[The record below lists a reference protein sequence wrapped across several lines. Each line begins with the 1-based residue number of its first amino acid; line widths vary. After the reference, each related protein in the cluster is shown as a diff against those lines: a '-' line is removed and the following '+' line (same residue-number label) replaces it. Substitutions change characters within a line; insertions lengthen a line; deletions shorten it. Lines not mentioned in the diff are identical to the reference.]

1 MTHEMKWM
9 RIGWLWIAL
18 IGSLGTWAQGASVE
32 LSVDRNT
39 VMRGESVQLTFTFNN
54 CDSNLSVPE
63 INGLKY
69 AYGPAKG
76 NNISI
81 VNGRRSSQAMYTFT
95 YVVTAEQDVAIPAY
109 SINTNKGKFQTEA
122 FTIRVKK
129 PNGSSESRGVS
140 AVLDREV
147 AMVIDVSKRNVVVGE
162 PVVATLQIYSQMSG
176 LDVRDYSIPEFTGF
190 WKEAVDLP
198 NPSFEPRLLN
208 GRRIQVATVGK
219 FVLFPQQTG
228 ELVIDGFDL
237 QGYVRTSFFNGRN
250 VAAAAEPVT
259 IRVSPL
265 PAPVPAAHLGA
276 FKRLDVELEASELE
290 VEANQAFTV
299 DIAFKGNGNLK
310 FLREP
315 KWEWPRDFEV
325 FDPEVKDRISIE
337 DAGEVGS
344 RTFHYVVIPRT
355 TGTFTLPELRVSWY
369 DVSRGEHVERTLGGE
384 SLTVTAGN
392 GAPSATLS
400 YNSKSDI
407 QILNQDIRYIQLE
420 ADRFVPLSAGGWMK
434 VGLASGLALGPVQWL
449 LLWAYRRRKD
459 AEARDIKGTRKR
471 QAKSRIRKE
480 LREAQKAINYPAKFY
495 MALGHGLEAYLIAKL
510 GWSQSQYTRNGALT
524 ALGQAAP
531 STQADWK
538 TLLEAVDLARYAPSA
553 SGSPQSLYDQAVSL
567 VDRTEKEWKS

>member
-1 MTHEMKWM
+1 MTHGMNWM
-9 RIGWLWIAL
+9 RMGWFWIAL
-18 IGSLGTWAQGASVE
+18 IGSLSTWAQGASVE
-32 LSVDRNT
+32 LSVDRST

-54 CDSNLSVPE
+54 CDANLSVPE
-63 INGLKY
+63 ITGLKY

-81 VNGRRSSQAMYTFT
+81 VNGRRSSQTIYTYT
-95 YVVTAEQDVAIPAY
+95 YVVTAENDVPIPAY
-109 SINTNKGKFQTEA
+109 TVNTNNGKFQTEG

-129 PNGSSESRGVS
+129 SSGTTSNQGAA
-140 AVLDREV
+140 AVLEREV

-176 LDVRDYSIPEFTGF
+176 LDVREYSIPEFTGF

-228 ELVIDGFDL
+228 ELIIDGFDL

-250 VAAAAEPVT
+250 VAAAADPVT

-265 PAPVPAAHLGA
+265 PAPVPADHLGA
-276 FKRLDVELEASELE
+276 FKRLDVELKASELE

-315 KWEWPRDFEV
+315 QWEWPRDFEV

-355 TGTFTLPELRVSWY
+355 TGTFTIPELRVSWY
-369 DVSRGEHVERTLGGE
+369 DATRGEHVERTLGGE
-384 SLTVTAGN
+384 SLTVSAGN
-392 GAPSATLS
+392 GTPSATLS

-420 ADRFVPLSAGGWMK
+420 ADRFVPLSGGGWMK
-434 VGLASGLALGPVQWL
+434 VGLASGLALGPLQWL
-449 LLWAYRRRKD
+449 LLWAYQRRKA

-480 LREAQKAINYPAKFY
+480 LREAQKSIHDPATFY
-495 MALGHGLEAYLIAKL
+495 MALGHGLESYLIAKL
-510 GWSQSQYTRNGALT
+510 GWSQSEYTCNGALT

-531 STQADWK
+531 STQAEWK
-538 TLLEAVDLARYAPSA
+538 SLLEAVDLARYAPGA
-553 SGSPQSLYDQAVSL
+553 FGAPQSLYDQAENL
-567 VDRTEKEWKS
+567 VNRTEKEWKS

>member
-1 MTHEMKWM
+1 MTHEMNWM

-18 IGSLGTWAQGASVE
+18 IGSFGTWAQEASAE
-32 LSVDRNT
+32 LTVDRST
-39 VMRGESVQLTFTFNN
+39 VLRGESVQLTFTFNN
-54 CDSNLSVPE
+54 CDANITVPA
-63 INGLKY
+63 IAGLKY

-76 NNISI
+76 NN
-81 VNGRRSSQAMYTFT
+81 VTFGNGRRSSQSMYTYT
-95 YVVTAEQDVAIPAY
+95 YVVTAENDVQVPSY
-109 SINTNKGKFQTEA
+109 SIQTNKGTFQTDA

-129 PNGSSESRGVS
+129 PGNSASNRGAS

-147 AMVIDVSKRNVVVGE
+147 AMVIDLSKRNVVVGE

-190 WKEAVDLP
+190 WKESVDLP

-228 ELVIDGFDL
+228 ELTIDGFEL
-237 QGYVRTSFFNGRN
+237 TGYVRTSFFNGRN
-250 VAAAAEPVT
+250 VAAAADPVT
-259 IRVSPL
+259 VRVSPL

-276 FKRLDVELEASELE
+276 FKRLDVELKASELE
-290 VEANQAFTV
+290 FEANQAFTV

-315 KWEWPRDFEV
+315 QWEWPRDFEV

-337 DAGEVGS
+337 DVGEVGS
-344 RTFHYVVIPRT
+344 RTFHYVIIPRT
-355 TGTFTLPELRVSWY
+355 TGTFNVPELRVSWY
-369 DVSRGEHVERTLGGE
+369 DAARGEHVERQLGGE

-392 GAPSATLS
+392 GTPSATLS

-434 VGLASGLALGPVQWL
+434 AGLASGLAIGPLQWL
-449 LLWAYRRRKD
+449 LLWALRRRKD

-480 LREAQKAINYPAKFY
+480 LREAQKSIDNPAAFHV
-495 MALGHGLEAYLIAKL
+495 ALGHGLEAYLIAKL
-510 GWSQSQYTRNGALT
+510 GWSQSQYTRTGALT
-524 ALGQAAP
+524 ALAQTAP
-531 STQADWK
+531 TTQPEWQS
-538 TLLEAVDLARYAPSA
+538 LLEALDLARYAP
-553 SGSPQSLYDQAVSL
+553 GSTAPPQTLYDQAVNL
-567 VDRTEKEWKS
+567 VERTEKEWKS